1 MNSSC
6 LLHVILLIIILQTS
20 RAQKEHNSNKN
31 NSNNMSSSKITT
43 TPTKGEFVTNRKWIL
58 AQHPEGA
65 FSAERDAK
73 LEEEKIYLDELS
85 DDEAVIQV
93 HSLGIDGFLRTM
105 LDPVDADRDAFHGA
119 SGVGKPIPA
128 LGMGTV
134 IKCTSGKYKE
144 GALVMGMMGGQT
156 IARAPVSQL
165 NPVMKLPNVP
175 LNLSLNLLGL
185 SGLTAYAGINFV
197 LKPPK
202 KGDTV
207 VISAAAGATG
217 SIAAQ
222 LCKLKGARVVGIAG
236 GPAKNQFLLNEL
248 KLDAAV
254 DYKDPNK
261 SLEDQLDEACPDGI
275 DFFFDNVGGE
285 LLDAVLDRINKRARI
300 VICGAVSQYDNMHDK
315 KRIRGPSNYLSI
327 AEKTATMAGYVVLE
341 FGAKL
346 ILGYIAMLWYF
357 MRGKLKNY
365 SHEYEGI
372 DSFPEALQGLY
383 AGKSTGKPVVNV
395 SKF

>member
-1 MNSSC
+1 
-6 LLHVILLIIILQTS
+6 
-20 RAQKEHNSNKN
+20 
-31 NSNNMSSSKITT
+31 MSSSKTTSST

-73 LEEEKIYLDELS
+73 FEEEKIYFDNLS

-105 LDPVDADRDAFHGA
+105 LDPVDSDRDAFHGA
-119 SGVGKPIPA
+119 SGVGKAIPA
-128 LGMGTV
+128 IGMGTV
-134 IKCTSGKYKE
+134 IKCTNGKYKE

-156 IARAPVSQL
+156 IARSPTSQL
-165 NPVMKLPNVP
+165 NPVMKLPYVP
-175 LNLSLNLLGL
+175 LNFSLNLLGL

-202 KGDTV
+202 KGETV

-236 GPAKNQFLLNEL
+236 GPAKNKFLLNEL
-248 KLDAAV
+248 NLDAAV

-261 SLEDQLDEACPDGI
+261 SLEDQLDETCPDGI
-275 DFFFDNVGGE
+275 DFYFDNVGGE
-285 LLDAVLDRINKRARI
+285 LLDAVLDRINKKARV

-315 KRIRGPSNYLSI
+315 KRIRGPSNYLSL

-346 ILGYIAMLWYF
+346 ILGYVAMLWYF

-365 SHEYEGI
+365 SHEYDGI
-372 DSFPEALQGLY
+372 DTFPGALQGLY
-383 AGKSTGKPVVNV
+383 EGKSTGKPVVNV
-395 SKF
+395 TKL